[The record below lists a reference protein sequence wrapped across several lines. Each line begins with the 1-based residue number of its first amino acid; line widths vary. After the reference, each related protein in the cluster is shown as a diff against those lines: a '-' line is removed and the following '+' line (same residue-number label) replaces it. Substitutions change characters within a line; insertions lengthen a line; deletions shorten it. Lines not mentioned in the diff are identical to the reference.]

1 MEEKVMY
8 SRKWWDDSKSGS
20 GEDRD
25 ANVKETWEDFEYI
38 MSWNIRAEE
47 SRISTLVCCFMQ
59 YVILKMYVQLNQYRV

>member
-8 SRKWWDDSKSGS
+8 SRKLWDDSKSGS

-38 MSWNIRAEE
+38 MSWNVWAEE

-59 YVILKMYVQLNQYRV
+59 YVILKMYV